1 MQIKRHTHTNDIHF
15 YAFHVFLGGITHAQ
29 PTLCIYDSV
38 NKKEHN
44 HSSRRVQK
52 SGIQSNTN
60 VFDEKYFNQIEITR
74 VPVTSGN
81 AVMRHHHPLG
91 SL

>member
-1 MQIKRHTHTNDIHF
+1 MKFGARYTFMHF
-15 YAFHVFLGGITHAQ
+15 TCSLVAEPMLSQ
-29 PTLCIYDSV
+29 
-38 NKKEHN
+38 
-44 HSSRRVQK
+44 RVQK

-60 VFDEKYFNQIEITR
+60 VFDKKYFNQIEITR